1 MSFILLTVCWL
12 VIIVSVISLLAP
24 SSVMRKILPPLL
36 IDNKKK
42 IIAPMFGIA
51 LLITQLN
58 SMFFYSEAGY
68 SYLVQ
73 YATGQQTSVL
83 TPGWK
88 LKLYGEVTPFKKV
101 MTVRFT
107 KKDIPSSGRDKPI
120 GIRFNDA
127 VTADVSLAVRFR
139 LPEDEVTF
147 KTMAVEFRSQTN
159 LVANAL
165 MPTVREVVRN
175 SGRMMSAQAYIS
187 GKGGEFE
194 QAVQSQLEEGIFILG
209 TREIK
214 NADTVN
220 QQVVNAGSR
229 TINNNRTIRYE
240 VYKKTTD
247 GTKDGPELRKVHP
260 LKQYNIYIAQTA
272 VENVDPEPK
281 FKEMLGKQRDAAA
294 DASVEKQ
301 MAQKAEYKKQRII
314 AEGETQKAE
323 IRVGK
328 EKEQI
333 ETLINAETNLKEA
346 QIRAKT
352 EQAGLIADKLQAQ
365 RIDVIASA
373 EANKKRKIMMADGAL
388 EKKLATLE
396 VIHAN
401 YAKAMHGTQMVPS
414 VVIGGDG
421 KGGGQN
427 ATDLVNLLTAKTAMD
442 LNLNMK
448 PKK

>member
-24 SSVMRKILPPLL
+24 SSVMKKILPPLL

-107 KKDIPSSGRDKPI
+107 KKNIPSSGRDKPI

-139 LPEDEVTF
+139 LPEDIETF

-194 QAVQSQLEEGIFILG
+194 QAVQSQLEEGIYILG

-214 NADTVN
+214 STDTVK
-220 QQVVNAGSR
+220 QQVVNSGSR
-229 TINNNRTIRYE
+229 SINNHRTIRYE

-281 FKEMLGKQRDAAA
+281 FKAMLGKQRDAAA

-301 MAQKAEYKKQRII
+301 KAQKAEYKKQRVI

-323 IRVGK
+323 IRVTQ
-328 EKEQI
+328 EKMQI
-333 ETLINAETNLKEA
+333 EKLISAETSLKEA
-346 QIRAKT
+346 QIRKEV
-352 EQAGLIADKLQAQ
+352 EQAGLEADRLKAK
-365 RIDVIASA
+365 RIDVLATA
-373 EANKKRKIMMADGAL
+373 EATKKRKIMLADGAL
-388 EKKLATLE
+388 DKKLKSME
-396 VIHAN
+396 IIHAN
-401 YAKAMHGTQMVPS
+401 YATAMTGTPMVPGIQ
-414 VVIGGDG
+414 IGAGA
-421 KGGGQN
+421 GGGSN
-427 ATDLVNLLTAKTAMD
+427 ATDLVSLLTAKTALD
-442 LNLNMK
+442 LKLDMG